1 MKMRKVKIMSA
12 VLFSGF
18 CLGACGMSGDAKG
31 KGAGTPEEAMQCT
44 MESLKELDLDAFN
57 SYTDNYVETY
67 YNWLGI
73 PVEAE
78 YRVFNELLQ
87 PGLKKGKRY
96 RFHLQMAEKTV
107 EGLEWEITDV
117 REEGGNAEIDMEI
130 TNLDMTDVTGYY
142 EIALWENMIA
152 SNGTGIWRM
161 IKSMA
166 DLADGGEELLAIM
179 DAQED
184 TCTIAVTVRAYQE
197 GDDWKLHVENRFINA
212 FMGNMMLGEYS
223 EEITERLE
231 QLEEEYEDKLAEWE
245 ISF

>member
-117 REEGGNAEIDMEI
+117 REGWSPFRENQRYGNHPHLRPSRKCAGPE
-130 TNLDMTDVTGYY
+130 T
-142 EIALWENMIA
+142 ENP
-152 SNGTGIWRM
+152 
-161 IKSMA
+161 
-166 DLADGGEELLAIM
+166 L
-179 DAQED
+179 
-184 TCTIAVTVRAYQE
+184 
-197 GDDWKLHVENRFINA
+197 GDPN
-212 FMGNMMLGEYS
+212 Y
-223 EEITERLE
+223 
-231 QLEEEYEDKLAEWE
+231 
-245 ISF
+245 